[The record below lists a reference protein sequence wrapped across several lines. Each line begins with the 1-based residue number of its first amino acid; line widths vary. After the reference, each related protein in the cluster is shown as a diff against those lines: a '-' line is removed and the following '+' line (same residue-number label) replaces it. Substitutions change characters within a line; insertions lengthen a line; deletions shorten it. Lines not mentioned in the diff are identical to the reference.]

1 MKVLK
6 NVRKDSTRKVRSDLL
21 CVVKLTRRSVI
32 FSEMPK
38 QSAYAQP
45 DGLSHA
51 IRNKCTLIY
60 CLRDIKR

>member
-38 QSAYAQP
+38 KVLMLSPVVFHMPSGTSA
-45 DGLSHA
+45 H
-51 IRNKCTLIY
+51 
-60 CLRDIKR
+60 